1 MALSYEKSWLLKL
14 TLNLMTLG
22 YWDCPF
28 CDTKGIEDIKK
39 ECLNCGKPRKED
51 TKFYMK
57 GEKNNHLIKD
67 N

>member
-1 MALSYEKSWLLKL
+1 
-14 TLNLMTLG
+14 MTLS

-39 ECLNCGKPRKED
+39 ECLNCSKPRKED